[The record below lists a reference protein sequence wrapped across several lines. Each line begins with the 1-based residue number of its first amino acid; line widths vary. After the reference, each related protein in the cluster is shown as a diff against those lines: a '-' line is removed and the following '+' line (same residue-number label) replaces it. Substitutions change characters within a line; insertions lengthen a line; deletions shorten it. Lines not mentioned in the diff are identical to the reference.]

1 MSKAMPLFIGRSGM
15 RAKAKKTKIARAT
28 KFRLNRRTF
37 LRGSAGAAVA
47 LPWLE
52 VMEPTSRAQAQASLP
67 PAYIVA
73 MTGTSFMDNRFNGS
87 PGALGLP
94 PSMSDLEPL
103 RDYVSIVSDLEVPK
117 GGSTDSPVAGGIRA
131 SGFAHG
137 MLLAPMVTGHRHVGA
152 RDAESRTDG
161 ASSDFYV
168 AEAIKGNTP
177 LPSLHIRLQPN
188 RYRKAQGRMSI
199 REGGERED
207 PIDSPRA
214 AYNYIFGSVGSNPSG
229 PSPSTT
235 VDRGGSVLDL
245 VLERFRRLE
254 SNLPAWDRARVQQH
268 MEEIRAIER
277 RMQGVPEG
285 PGTGGCAVP
294 ADPGPDPREQTH
306 SVRDQEGNAGATAGW
321 SDETTRG
328 DVMSSLVSYAIAC
341 DLTRVSTYMIS
352 WLSSYLSM
360 QALFNVPWV
369 VHDVTHGPFA
379 SAVGGRA
386 QSIRVDMTRW
396 FTNRWG
402 ELVRKLHDL
411 PEGDGNVLDRTV
423 TVLLWECGHCGHN
436 ASRAHQTV
444 DYVISIAGRPHV
456 LHHGQH
462 HAGGGRHPSQV
473 LQTAMA
479 SVGVERDFGAHP
491 GLIPGLLR

>member
-1 MSKAMPLFIGRSGM
+1 MKARNKRS
-15 RAKAKKTKIARAT
+15 ARAT

-52 VMEPTSRAQAQASLP
+52 VMEPLSRANAQDSLP

-73 MTGTSFMDNRFNGS
+73 MTGTSFMDNSFNGS
-87 PGALGLP
+87 PGPLGFP

-103 RDYVSIVSDLEVPK
+103 RDYVSIVSNLEVPM
-117 GGSTDSPVAGGIRA
+117 GGSTNSPVAGGIRA

-137 MLLAPMVTGHRHVGA
+137 MLLTPMVTGHRHVGD
-152 RDAESRTDG
+152 RGAENRPDG

-177 LPSLHIRLQPN
+177 LSSLHIRLQPK
-188 RYRKAQGRMSI
+188 RYRTAQGRMSI
-199 REGGERED
+199 RANGDRED
-207 PIDSPRA
+207 PLDSPRA
-214 AYNYIFGSVGSNPSG
+214 AYDYIFGNTQGSSVSGTNPS
-229 PSPSTT
+229 T
-235 VDRGGSVLDL
+235 VIDRGGSVLDL

-254 SNLPAWDRARVQQH
+254 QNLPAWDRARVQQH
-268 MEEIRAIER
+268 MEEIRATER
-277 RMQGVPEG
+277 RMQGLPEG
-285 PGTGGCAVP
+285 AACTVP
-294 ADPGPDPREQTH
+294 SDPGPDPSEQIH
-306 SVRDQEGNAGATAGW
+306 SVRDQNGNGGATAGW

-328 DVMSSLVSYAIAC
+328 DLMSSFVAYAIAC

-360 QALFNVPWV
+360 QTLFNVPWV

-379 SAVGGRA
+379 SDVGGGRA
-386 QSIRVDMTRW
+386 QTIRVDMTRW

-423 TVLLWECGHCGHN
+423 SVLLWECGHCGHN

-444 DYVISIAGRPHV
+444 DYVLSIAGRPDA
-456 LHHGQH
+456 LRHGQH

-491 GLIPGLLR
+491 GVIPGLLR